1 MKSGLDRE
9 DDIKFDYYNA
19 VASMYMK
26 GDSGHERQTDR
37 VAATVGLSSDSFH
50 FDVNAGLRRS

>member
-1 MKSGLDRE
+1 VKVVWTRE

-26 GDSGHERQTDR
+26 RLWALMASQRRGCN
-37 VAATVGLSSDSFH
+37 VGVPSDY
-50 FDVNAGLRRS
+50 FDFLM